1 LIRKAKGGK
10 IPVSD
15 YSHEFSKKWAK
26 MAGYVYPQYEF
37 LAREDPEFSEAFYQM
52 MKQWRKQGA
61 IPLKYKE
68 MMILMGSCVK
78 MQETAIRTHMTK
90 ALKLGATKQELLELM
105 EIVLLSGG
113 GVAMVIGLRV
123 LMELTGEGEVPSH
136 PQWQG

>member
-1 LIRKAKGGK
+1 MNNY
-10 IPVSD
+10 SD
-15 YSHEFSKKWAK
+15 DFRKKWQE
-26 MAGYVYPQYEF
+26 MSGYVYPQYEF
-37 LAREDPEFSEAFYQM
+37 LAREDPEFAEAFYHM
-52 MKQWRKQGA
+52 MKQWRKEGS

-78 MQETAIRTHMTK
+78 MQEMAIRTHMTK

-123 LMELTGEGEVPSH
+123 LMELTGEGGVPAS
-136 PQWQG
+136 PQWED